1 MSDNVEQEPT
11 AVRRAAV
18 VGLLCCAGAL
28 GGLLVVPEP
37 AAQAARPVELVFA
50 GVALPSELRPTDLAA
65 SEVQRYLN
73 GRVLLRAGERTLAV
87 RRADLGARVDVG
99 KLGRLLATASDE
111 RSPLRRVH
119 QAVLPKSPLRL
130 PVPAVLDAEVATH
143 WLLQLKDEIDRPAVE
158 AQLDPRKK
166 IAVPARPGVALDV
179 YGSLERIDRGLADAA
194 ASIEL
199 AALAIPPRG
208 RTHDVAKVD
217 MSAVLGDFTTR
228 YNRTAESEDRTHNL
242 HVAAAKID
250 GYVLAPGEVFD
261 FNAVVGDRTAHNG
274 FRRAPVIADG
284 ELVDGVGGGTCQIA
298 STLHGAVYF
307 AGLPV
312 LTRVPHSHPSYYIK
326 LGLDATVVYGSVNF
340 RFQNDRNHP
349 LVIEATVDD
358 GFVRVALH
366 GKERAHTVS
375 FLRRIDKTVPFDE
388 KLVDDPS
395 LPRTTR
401 VLQQRGIPGFEITSF
416 RVIRDERTGLARRE
430 RSQDTYPPSPQIWR
444 IGSGPEAAPG
454 YEPPRNDGH
463 PEYLVDEVM
472 SATQGPN
479 IDGIELSATPGR
491 TGTAGW
497 IEREAMM
504 KPAHPTAAAPTAAA
518 ALPAA
523 TSTGT

>member
-11 AVRRAAV
+11 AVRRVAV

-28 GGLLVVPEP
+28 GGLLVIPEP
-37 AAQAARPVELVFA
+37 AAQAARPVELMLA
-50 GVALPSELRPTDLAA
+50 GVALPAELRAADLASA
-65 SEVQRYLN
+65 EAQRFLNGEVQ
-73 GRVLLRAGERTLAV
+73 LRAGARTLTV

-99 KLGRLLATASDE
+99 RLGRLLQAASE
-111 RSPLRRVH
+111 PSSPLRKVH
-119 QAVLPKSPLRL
+119 QAALPGRPLQL
-130 PVPAVLDAEVATH
+130 PVPVVLDTEVATR
-143 WLLQLKDEIDRPAVE
+143 WLLQLKDELDRPALE
-158 AQLDPRKK
+158 AHLDPRKK
-166 IAVPARPGVALDV
+166 IAVPARPGAALDV
-179 YGSLERIDRGLADAA
+179 YGSLERIDRGLNAA
-194 ASIEL
+194 APLIEL

-208 RTHDVAKVD
+208 RTHDVAAVD
-217 MSAVLGDFTTR
+217 MSALLGDFTTR

-242 HVAAAKID
+242 HVAASKID

-274 FRRAPVIADG
+274 FKLAPVIADG

-298 STLHGAVYF
+298 STLHGAVFF

-326 LGLDATVVYGSVNF
+326 LGLDATVVYGSLNF

-349 LVIEATVDD
+349 IVIEATVDD

-366 GKERAHTVS
+366 GKERVHTVS
-375 FLRRIDKTVPFDE
+375 FLRRIDKTLPFEE
-388 KLVDDPS
+388 KLVEDPT
-395 LPRTTR
+395 LPRLTR
-401 VLQQRGIPGFEITSF
+401 VMQQRGIPGFEITSF

-430 RSQDTYPPSPQIWR
+430 RSHDKYPPTPQIWR
-444 IGSGPEAAPG
+444 LGTGPEAAVG
-454 YEPPRNDGH
+454 YQAPHGDGH

-479 IDGIELSATPGR
+479 IDGIELNAQAGR

-504 KPAHPTAAAPTAAA
+504 KPLNPAAAAPVAA
-518 ALPAA
+518 PANG
-523 TSTGT
+523 S

>member
-11 AVRRAAV
+11 AVRRVAV

-50 GVALPSELRPTDLAA
+50 GIALPTEQRPADLAA
-65 SEVQRYLN
+65 AEAQRYLN

-87 RRADLGARVDVG
+87 RRADLGARVDI
-99 KLGRLLATASDE
+99 GRLERMFAAAGDA

-119 QAVLPKSPLRL
+119 QAVLPKRPLLL
-130 PVPAVLDAEVATH
+130 PVPAQLDAEVATR
-143 WLLQLKDEIDRPAVE
+143 WLLQLKDELDRPPLE

-166 IAVPARPGVALDV
+166 MAVPARPGLALDI
-179 YGSLERIDRGLADAA
+179 YGSLERIDRGLTDAA
-194 ASIEL
+194 PSIEL
-199 AALAIPPRG
+199 AALAIPPR
-208 RTHDVAKVD
+208 RRAHDIAKVD

-228 YNRTAESEDRTHNL
+228 YNRTAEAEDRTHNL

-250 GYVLAPGEVFD
+250 GHVLAPGEVFD

-326 LGLDATVVYGSVNF
+326 LGLDAAVAYGSLNF
-340 RFQNDRNHP
+340 RFQNDRSHP
-349 LVIEATVDD
+349 IVLEATIDD

-375 FLRRIDKTVPFDE
+375 FLRRIDKTMPFDE

-401 VLQQRGIPGFEITSF
+401 VLQQRGIPGFEVTSF
-416 RVIRDERTGLARRE
+416 RVIRDERSGLGRRE
-430 RSQDTYPPSPQIWR
+430 RGHDKYPPTPQIWR

-463 PEYLVDEVM
+463 PEYLVDEVL
-472 SATQGPN
+472 SATQGPHT
-479 IDGIELSATPGR
+479 DGIELNATPGR
-491 TGTAGW
+491 TGTPGW

-504 KPAHPTAAAPTAAA
+504 KPANPMAAVSVAAP
-518 ALPAA
+518 
-523 TSTGT
+523 STTGG